1 MNCNEE
7 FVVKAI
13 GKLSLEYNFDWE
25 QQRRIREI
33 LYACLCG
40 YEITSLE
47 TGLVKSDIDDKI
59 MYYLQAKKLE
69 GYSEKTLKNYFG
81 VLLKFS
87 SFVNKPVAM
96 VTKNDIR
103 LFLMQHTSSLKQSSM
118 NTLMYTIKGFFT
130 WLHDEELIP
139 SSPAKNL
146 PVNKLPKRLRKS
158 LTIEELERLR
168 KACTNDRER
177 ALIEFLFATGC
188 RLSEVVEVNIS
199 DLNLND
205 NTLRVIGKGN
215 KERIVCFSDKTKF
228 HLNSYLLTRKGE
240 DPALFV
246 SERYPYGRIH
256 QRGIQ
261 KIVKGIADKAGFD
274 KSVYPHLLRHTMATL
289 GFQSGANLTTIQHLL
304 GHTSPVVT
312 QTYAE
317 ESIENVKHEYGQHFI
332 Q

>member
-7 FVVKAI
+7 FVVKSI
-13 GKLSLEYNFDWE
+13 GKLSLEFNFDWQ
-25 QQRRIREI
+25 QQRKIRDI
-33 LYACLCG
+33 LYSALCG
-40 YEITSLE
+40 YEIISLKTS
-47 TGLVKSDIDDKI
+47 LVKSDMEEKI
-59 MYYLQAKKLE
+59 MYYLQSKKLE
-69 GYSEKTLKNYFG
+69 GYSEKTLRSYYG
-81 VLLKFS
+81 ILMKFAD
-87 SFVNKPVAM
+87 FVNKPVSL

-103 LFLMQHTSSLKQSSM
+103 YFLMQNTERLKPSSM
-118 NTLMYTIKGFFT
+118 NTLMYSIKGFFT
-130 WLHDEELIP
+130 WLSNEELIP
-139 SSPAKNL
+139 TSPAKNL

-168 KACTNDRER
+168 KGCTTNRER
-177 ALIEFLFATGC
+177 ALVEFLFATGC
-188 RLSEVVEVNIS
+188 RLSELVSVNLS
-199 DLNLND
+199 DLNLSD
-205 NTLRVIGKGN
+205 NTLKVIGKGN

-228 HLNSYLLTRKGE
+228 HLNNYLSEREDE

-246 SERYPYGRIH
+246 SERKPYGRLH
-256 QRGIQ
+256 QRAIQ
-261 KIVKGIADKAGFD
+261 KIIKTIADKAGFD